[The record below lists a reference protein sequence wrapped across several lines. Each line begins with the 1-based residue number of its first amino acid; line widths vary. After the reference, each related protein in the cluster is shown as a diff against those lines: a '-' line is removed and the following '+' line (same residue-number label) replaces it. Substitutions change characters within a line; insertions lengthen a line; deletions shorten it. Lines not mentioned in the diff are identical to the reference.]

1 MTLMFGWD
9 ASKSSTTPWIAA
21 DSRSVKKCQ
30 NVIVPEAVT
39 PGEAIGLLAWVLGVH
54 AAAAVTIAAPIAT
67 TPTRRVRW
75 RRAAI
80 APSRCDW
87 RR

>member
-1 MTLMFGWD
+1 MFGWD

-39 PGEAIGLLAWVLGVH
+39 PGEAMGLLAWVLGVH
-54 AAAAVTIAAPIAT
+54 AAAPVPHEDHEPAALPAGH
-67 TPTRRVRW
+67 
-75 RRAAI
+75 
-80 APSRCDW
+80 
-87 RR
+87 